1 MEVLAFFIKT
11 SLLFQFL
18 CALIFKSIVGIH
30 AFEVV
35 YAAYRCT
42 VLELNMITSIKWL
55 FNVAFNGWFV
65 LKYLHNPEKYI
76 KIE

>member
-11 SLLFQFL
+11 SVFQFL
-18 CALIFKSIVGIH
+18 CAFIFQSIVGIH

-42 VLELNMITSIKWL
+42 VLELNMTTSIKWL

>member
-11 SLLFQFL
+11 SLFQFL

-35 YAAYRCT
+35 YT